1 MSTSMRRV
9 RLGSRVRTCWS
20 TPARA
25 AVSGC
30 LAGAFL
36 AASVFA
42 LAQTPAAGAAARA
55 QPAVASGTIISVTTV
70 PQDNGFIQ
78 TRSSST
84 YEFVSKQR
92 VLFVGARTT
101 TVVISGSIDLGSKA
115 IRTPVSGDL
124 SVCGQRMSGG
134 PVAHAG
140 RVFPE
145 LVTSRVNEFD
155 DEGISGKLNGLSA
168 GRYRFGLCMEHW
180 TASTLFGD
188 SAGTVMEIAG

>member
-1 MSTSMRRV
+1 MSTSVRRV

-36 AASVFA
+36 AASAFG
-42 LAQTPAAGAAARA
+42 LAQVPAAAGA
-55 QPAVASGTIISVTTV
+55 QSAVASGTIISVTTV

-101 TVVISGSIDLGSKA
+101 TIVISGSIDLGSKA
-115 IRTPVSGDL
+115 IGTPVSGDL

-145 LVTSRVNEFD
+145 LVISRANEYD

-180 TASTLFGD
+180 TANTLFGD